1 MKNSYFQGSFKKHLE
16 INLWA
21 LSNTIKWKPFLS
33 FFYTLD
39 NEFPTLWYT
48 ASPENVSLGFLGGAS
63 HIIHII
69 GSKQSWKCRA
79 GGALPLRV
87 KTVQPNHFNPVNPNI
102 IMNIL
107 HNVPYSSP
115 EVLTGIICLT
125 IKSFF
130 G

>member
-33 FFYTLD
+33 FSYILD

-48 ASPENVSLGFLGGAS
+48 ASPENVSLGFF
-63 HIIHII
+63 IIHII
-69 GSKQSWKCRA
+69 GSKQSWKCQA
-79 GGALPLRV
+79 GGALPLRF
-87 KTVQPNHFNPVNPNI
+87 KTVQPNHLNPVHPSI
-102 IMNIL
+102 SMHIL

-115 EVLTGIICLT
+115 EVLTRIICIT